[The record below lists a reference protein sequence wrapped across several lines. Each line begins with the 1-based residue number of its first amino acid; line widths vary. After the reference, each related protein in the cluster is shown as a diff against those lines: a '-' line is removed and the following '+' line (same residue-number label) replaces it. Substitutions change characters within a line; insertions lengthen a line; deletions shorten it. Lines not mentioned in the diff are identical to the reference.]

1 MTKKGAQQL
10 ASVANDLVQL
20 YERIL
25 CIIVQIMGTSSEK
38 ERERDVITSRV
49 RRAADRKLGRERG
62 RKKVPL

>member
-25 CIIVQIMGTSSEK
+25 CIIVQIMGTSSEM
-38 ERERDVITSRV
+38 ERE
-49 RRAADRKLGRERG
+49 KEM
-62 RKKVPL
+62 